1 MSITVVVGGQF
12 GSEGKGKIC
21 AHLAMMDN
29 TDYMVRC
36 GGPNSGHTVDVGGQ
50 RHQLRQ
56 VPAGF
61 INPHTRLLI
70 APGALVNPEVFLQ
83 EVEHC
88 GLGPDRI
95 GIDRNA
101 GVIEDIDLVN
111 EKSLALNER
120 LGSTGSG
127 VGSGMSRRALRGR
140 DFRLAE
146 KHPDLLPFVTSV
158 REELGAA
165 VQRDQSIVVEGTQ
178 GFGLSLYHAE
188 EWPFRTSRDTTAHSF
203 LSEVGLGVRDYD
215 VIMAIR
221 TYPIRVAGRSG
232 PLPNEI
238 TWEDVQEDSGYP
250 RPIAE
255 FTTTTNRLRRVAQFD
270 SSVVDQAVA
279 ANWPTQI
286 ALHGA
291 DYIDYKNQSVTDW
304 SDLTESA
311 QAFVTRLEGEFQVP
325 VAFVGT
331 GPRNED
337 IIDLRPAC
345 KKDVERQHVFT
356 TVPVDRLVE
365 AQVV

>member
-21 AHLAMMDN
+21 AHLAMTDN

-165 VQRDQSIVVEGTQ
+165 VQRDKSIVVEGTQ

-221 TYPIRVAGRSG
+221 TYPIRVAGMSG
-232 PLPNEI
+232 PLPNEVK
-238 TWEDVQEDSGYP
+238 WEDVQRDSGYP

-255 FTTTTNRLRRVAQFD
+255 YTTTTNRLRRVARFD
-270 SSVVDQAVA
+270 WSVVDQAFA
-279 ANWPTQI
+279 ANSPTQI

-291 DYIDYKNQSVTDW
+291 DYIDYGNHTVTEWDR
-304 SDLTESA
+304 LTHKA
-311 QAFVTRLEGEFQVP
+311 RDFVRSLEHRYNTQV
-325 VAFVGT
+325 ALIGT
-331 GPRNED
+331 GMANEH
-337 IIDLRPAC
+337 I
-345 KKDVERQHVFT
+345 
-356 TVPVDRLVE
+356 VDRRCVDHHWDSDDLSFT
-365 AQVV
+365 ASSLIGQYQ